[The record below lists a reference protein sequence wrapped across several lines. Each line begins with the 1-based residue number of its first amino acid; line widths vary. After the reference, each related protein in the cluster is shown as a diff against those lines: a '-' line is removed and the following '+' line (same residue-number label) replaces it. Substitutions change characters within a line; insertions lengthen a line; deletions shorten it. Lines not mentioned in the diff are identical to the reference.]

1 MELHAGELSD
11 VNRYL
16 ENRRGE
22 KLADKEPDFRRILRY
37 TGKFTPIQPGVRMIE
52 IGTGTGSFPILSKLS
67 GLHCEGLEISPQL
80 VEHARRWGREVGAE
94 PDIRLGNIET
104 TDLGESVYDVIIAS
118 SVFEHIEFWRP
129 ALAKMYRALKPGG
142 ALFFESTNKWSIK
155 SGELPPMPFYGWL
168 PNWARYQL
176 RKWIHGPEIMK
187 LGIDFHQ
194 FSYAGLRR
202 AFRQAG
208 FLEAHDVFDL
218 VETSNKSRL
227 KARVIELC
235 RRNRILRESM
245 LLWLEGTTFVC
256 VK

>member
-1 MELHAGELSD
+1 MEMHAGELSD
-11 VNRYL
+11 VARYL
-16 ENRRGE
+16 ENRRGAAV
-22 KLADKEPDFRRILRY
+22 ADLEPAFQRILRY
-37 TGKFTPIQPGVRMIE
+37 TGKFKPIHPGLRMIE
-52 IGTGTGSFPILSKLS
+52 IGTGTGFFPILSKLS

-80 VEHARRWGREVGAE
+80 IEHARSWGRELGAE

-118 SVFEHIEFWRP
+118 SVFEHVEFWRP

-155 SGELPPMPFYGWL
+155 SGEFPPMPCYGWL

-194 FSYAGLRR
+194 FTYRGLRR

-208 FLEAHDVFDL
+208 FSETHDIFDL
-218 VETSNKSRL
+218 VDTTNKSRL
-227 KARVIELC
+227 KTLVFEMGRK
-235 RRNRILRESM
+235 NRFLREAI
-245 LLWLEGTTFVC
+245 LFLFEGTTFVC
-256 VK
+256 IK